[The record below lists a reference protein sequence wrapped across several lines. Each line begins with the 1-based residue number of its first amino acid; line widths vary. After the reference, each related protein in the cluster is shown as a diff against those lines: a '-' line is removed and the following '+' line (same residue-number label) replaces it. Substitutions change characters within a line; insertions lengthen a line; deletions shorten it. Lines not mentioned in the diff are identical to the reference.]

1 MLAPSAPTSI
11 TLLTGKV
18 VSTLAWITAMGS
30 WFQFAFP
37 QEVVGI
43 SDIQL
48 FSCHLMT
55 QKHYFVLPVINN
67 GHMKLTFK
75 KMLQLYTKMVIMYE
89 STITEH
95 FFSQSSSKQFFYIWV
110 VMSHCISSYEPK
122 HMFHVLMGYG
132 SLNTEMTDWNCI
144 QSILAYLLLPCCVLL
159 PSASREYDCL
169 ISSLG
174 PYSSR
179 INSEREQARR
189 SISYEVYFMKPFFA
203 ILIL

>member
-95 FFSQSSSKQFFYIWV
+95 FFHRVPANNFFIFEWWWV
-110 VMSHCISSYEPK
+110 TVFLVTNQNICFMCWWDMVAWTLKWRIEIA
-122 HMFHVLMGYG
+122 FR
-132 SLNTEMTDWNCI
+132 
-144 QSILAYLLLPCCVLL
+144 AYLRICFCHVVFCCPLQVGNT
-159 PSASREYDCL
+159 
-169 ISSLG
+169 I
-174 PYSSR
+174 
-179 INSEREQARR
+179 
-189 SISYEVYFMKPFFA
+189 V
-203 ILIL
+203 